1 MKAISLSRE
10 ERADMVGQLRDWSR
24 DALDEPMTHLQAE
37 MLLDLIGERM
47 GAAFYNRALY
57 DAQALLAARL
67 ETLGEAVLELE
78 RPIR

>member
-1 MKAISLSRE
+1 VKAISLSRE
-10 ERADMVGQLRDWSR
+10 ERADMVGELRDWSR
-24 DALDEPMTHLQAE
+24 DALDEPLTHLQAE

-67 ETLGEAVLELE
+67 EALGEAVLELE